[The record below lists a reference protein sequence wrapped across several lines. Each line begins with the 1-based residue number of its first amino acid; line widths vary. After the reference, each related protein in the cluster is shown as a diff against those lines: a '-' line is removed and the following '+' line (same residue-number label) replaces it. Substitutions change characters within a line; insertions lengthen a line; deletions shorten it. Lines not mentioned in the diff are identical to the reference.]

1 MKKRHLLY
9 LVSFLTG
16 VGIVLLGERLGR
28 TLDRTATVSL
38 FGVLTIAFLI
48 GHCQRRDWRA
58 PQARLS
64 ALTATSLVSL
74 VVTATAFIAYVFE
87 FFIRGGGR

>member
-1 MKKRHLLY
+1 MKKRYLLY
-9 LVSFLTG
+9 LVCFLVG
-16 VGIVLLGERLGR
+16 VGIVLLGQRLGR
-28 TLDRTATVSL
+28 TLDRTAAL
-38 FGVLTIAFLI
+38 GLLGILTIAFLI

-58 PQARLS
+58 PQGRLS